1 MPNESPEAIEGDA
14 EEMSPHDLI
23 QAGQREYVEEMPAQP
38 ERLGPRDIDYTTL
51 PVEPPSTDLEV
62 RPPGNEVLMP
72 LDTEQVVEGMK
83 AYQKLLQDL
92 LDPSDWQQAGRD
104 KFPKKSAWRKIA
116 RAFNLSMHRIDS
128 GIDRDEEGVPLRA
141 WAVYRATAPNGQI
154 QDGDGYCSAGESRF
168 STNKAKLEH
177 DMAATATTRA
187 KNRATSDL
195 VGMGEVSA
203 EEVVEGQNVP
213 QFPRATKEQQ
223 GELRAS
229 LDYLFPPDLARAV
242 WGTIKTGFG
251 GELYGPAAEAVSA
264 VIRAHKANVDAEV
277 AEAAEARN
285 AEKAA
290 SDG

>member
-1 MPNESPEAIEGDA
+1 MQPDENPEVIEGDA
-14 EEMSPHDLI
+14 EEITD
-23 QAGQREYVEEMPAQP
+23 VERSGEWGYDS
-38 ERLGPRDIDYTTL
+38 LGPKRKAQGI
-51 PVEPPSTDLEV
+51 EPPSTDLEV

-187 KNRATSDL
+187 KNRAISDL

-203 EEVVEGQNVP
+203 EEVVEGSSAP
-213 QFPRATKEQQ
+213 QFPLATDKQKA
-223 GELRAS
+223 ELRTC
-229 LDYLFPPDLARAV
+229 LEYLFPPDEAKPL
-242 WGTIKTGFG
+242 WGGIKGFFG
-251 GELYGPAAEAVSA
+251 GELLSPAVKAVCL
-264 VIRAHKANVDAEV
+264 VIYAHKGRVDAERT
-277 AEAAEARN
+277 EAQEALN
-285 AEKAA
+285 AERDA